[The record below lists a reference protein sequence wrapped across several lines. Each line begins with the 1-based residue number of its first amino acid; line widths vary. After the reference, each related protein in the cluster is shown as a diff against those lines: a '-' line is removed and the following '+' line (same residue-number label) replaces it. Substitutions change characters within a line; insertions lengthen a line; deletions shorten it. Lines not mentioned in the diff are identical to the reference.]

1 MPLFNEQFLVV
12 DYGTTYIKGVLYE
25 NGPGGRRI
33 LRLESLPIVRLED
46 AETAREEEEEELDL
60 PQGELTEYE
69 YNVTRF
75 VQSFFPEESNYLL
88 NLSLDTVYVRDLVI
102 PIVNAKQI
110 DEVIPHEVEN
120 YIPVSLDEA
129 EVIGRAWEIGEE
141 SSQVITFTAPNET
154 LVQRV
159 QPLLRGTT
167 SVRMLSLDA
176 VGLASFVQLMDPADF
191 TDRVLGQIDIGG
203 GVTILNIIKNGELV
217 FSRQMTLG
225 GLDVDRL
232 IMDEYNVD
240 QDMAEGIKFGLE
252 LDVAPAGM
260 RPEKP
265 EQFYKRNKID
275 KKAYEKLLKNVR
287 EVYRD
292 IASEIERS
300 LLSIPVE
307 TPEVFYLSGGASLV
321 GGVSELLN
329 DVLEIRVREYPLEM
343 VAQEPENIALWA
355 TAIGTGEHY
364 KLKAPQRLDFLN
376 TPFGGTLRRGEF
388 NFNTLATP
396 VLFAS
401 TAIIV
406 FLVSFLIGILL
417 DRRQI
422 RLHQGQ
428 ILKVAKQIPGLSIK
442 GRSDPIKA
450 AQRLCRDRL
459 RTRQAVVGGVRLLDV
474 LDDLTNRTPAAAE
487 LKFDLKRFNYKGDE
501 LQFDA
506 EVDNF
511 KEVSRLQ
518 RQYQGSKL
526 YEKVEIVRSDRMPNG
541 KIRLSVKLNF
551 KVNRG
556 ATTIDCK

>member
-33 LRLESLPIVRLED
+33 LRLESLPIVPFED
-46 AETAREEEEEELDL
+46 KPSAESEDETARAG
-60 PQGELTEYE
+60 GELTEYE

-88 NLSLDTVYVRDLVI
+88 NLTLDRVYVRDLVI

-110 DEVIPHEVEN
+110 NEVIPNEVEN
-120 YIPVSLDEA
+120 QLPISLDEA

-154 LVQRV
+154 LIQCV

-176 VGLASFVQLMDPADF
+176 VGLSSLVALMDPSETAG
-191 TDRVLGQIDIGG
+191 RVVGQIDIGG
-203 GVTILNIIKNGELV
+203 TITLLNILKNGELV
-217 FSRQMTLG
+217 FSRQIPIG
-225 GLDVDRL
+225 GRDVDHV
-232 IMDEYNVD
+232 IAEEYNVD
-240 QDMAEGIKFGLE
+240 LTMAEQLKFQLE
-252 LDVAPAGM
+252 LDVSTSGI
-260 RPEKP
+260 RVEKP
-265 EQFYKRNKID
+265 DQFFKRNKIE
-275 KKAYEKLLKNVR
+275 KKAYENLLKKAGD
-287 EVYRD
+287 VYRD

-307 TPEVFYLSGGASLV
+307 IPDQFFLSGGASRTPGALD
-321 GGVSELLN
+321 LIN
-329 DVLEIRVREYPLEM
+329 TVLEIRVRDYPLEM
-343 VAQEPENIALWA
+343 SGPGDESIALWA

-364 KLKAPQRLDFLN
+364 RLKGAQRFDFLN

-401 TAIIV
+401 TAVII

-422 RLHQGQ
+422 RLYQQQ
-428 ILKVAKQIPGLSIK
+428 ILAVARQIPGLTLK
-442 GRSDPIKA
+442 PGTDPISQALKLCKE
-450 AQRLCRDRL
+450 RLS
-459 RTRQAVVGGVRLLDV
+459 TRQAQTGGVRMLEV
-474 LDDLTNRTPAAAE
+474 LDDLTQRTPPGGEMQFE
-487 LKFDLKRFNYKGDE
+487 LKSFRYEMNE
-501 LQFDA
+501 VQFDA
-506 EVDNF
+506 EVNSFPD
-511 KEVSRLQ
+511 VSRIQ
-518 RQYQGSKL
+518 KQYQGSKL
-526 YEKVEIVRSDRMPNG
+526 YQAVEIVRSDRMPNG
-541 KIRLSVKLNF
+541 KVRLTVKLNF
-551 KVNRG
+551 RQNRG
-556 ATTIDCK
+556 DSNIDCK